1 MSNTSRLADST
12 ASEILKMIEEQER
25 FKIGDKLP
33 NENDFASELG
43 VSRSTFREAVKILTT
58 YGILEIKRGKGTFV
72 TSNTIID
79 SNDLSDITSGL
90 DDLFEMRLMFEP
102 DCAYYA
108 ALRATDEEIKIICE
122 CGEAVEKK
130 ILSGEDR
137 TVEEQ
142 KFHESIANATHNA
155 FVKQFIP
162 IIFNAIKKGVVVL
175 MKDSDVSKDNM
186 SDDRLIMDFIKKS
199 RRGKNSNAPAYYTCN
214 GGLTKK
220 LKLTIDI
227 RQQTSYNDNC
237 KRYLASGRTTEQRKY
252 SIKYY

>member
-108 ALRATDEEIKIICE
+108 AQRATDEEIATICKW
-122 CGEAVEKK
+122 GEEVEKK

-142 KFHESIANATHNA
+142 KFHESIANATHNS
-155 FVKQFIP
+155 FVQQFMP

-175 MKDSDVSKDNM
+175 MKDDSVSSDNM
-186 SDDRLIMDFIKKS
+186 NDDRLIMDFIKK
-199 RRGKNSNAPAYYTCN
+199 RNAEGA
-214 GGLTKK
+214 
-220 LKLTIDI
+220 
-227 RQQTSYNDNC
+227 
-237 KRYLASGRTTEQRKY
+237 RTAMRLHIIHAMEH
-252 SIKYY
+252 I

>member
-1 MSNTSRLADST
+1 MPRSAMLPEST
-12 ASEILKMIEEQER
+12 AQQILNMIETQHR
-25 FKIGDKLP
+25 FTVGDKLP
-33 NENDFASELG
+33 NENDLAAELG
-43 VSRSTFREAVKILTT
+43 VSRSTLREAIRILTT
-58 YGILEIKRGKGTFV
+58 NGVLEIRRGKGTFV
-72 TSNTIID
+72 SANTVID
-79 SNDLSDITSGL
+79 SADLSDIASGL

-108 ALRATDEEIKIICE
+108 ALRATDEEIRIICE

-162 IIFNAIKKGVVVL
+162 IIFNAIKKGVVVM

-186 SDDRLIMDFIKKS
+186 SDDRLIMDFIKK
-199 RRGKNSNAPAYYTCN
+199 RNPDGARTAMRLHIIHAMEGLQKNQN
-214 GGLTKK
+214 
-220 LKLTIDI
+220 
-227 RQQTSYNDNC
+227 
-237 KRYLASGRTTEQRKY
+237 RY
-252 SIKYY
+252 